1 MTEERIHE
9 ICSHFDIDGGA
20 VDFTTL
26 KDGHINNTY
35 AVSWKHA
42 DGTEDEFVLQQIN
55 TVVFKNVTALTNN
68 ILGVCEH
75 IKKKIEAAGEDTK
88 REVLT
93 LIPCRDGGH
102 IYDGCWRM
110 YNFVKNA
117 TAHQSADAPGLLY
130 NAAKA
135 FGTFQRQLADY
146 PAETLSETIPNF
158 HNTVSRYAD
167 FMQAVSDDKAGRV
180 KNCLGEIER
189 IKAYEKY
196 AHVIVDGIA
205 DGSIPL
211 RVTHNDTKL
220 NNIMMDNKTNEGV
233 CVIDLDTVM
242 PGSLLYDFGDS
253 IRFAANN
260 GAEDDPDLS
269 NVYLRLDL
277 FEEYTKGFL
286 CGVGDGI
293 TAGEKALLPM
303 SAFILTYELVLR
315 FLGDYLNGD
324 VYFKTS
330 YPEHNLVRARAQLKL
345 ADDIMAHMDDMK
357 KIVSKF

>member
-1 MTEERIHE
+1 MTEERIQE
-9 ICSHFDIDGGA
+9 ICAHFDIDGEATG
-20 VDFTTL
+20 FNTL

-35 AVSWKHA
+35 AVSWKHS
-42 DGTEDEFVLQQIN
+42 DGTNDEFVLQQIN
-55 TVVFKNVTALTNN
+55 TVVFKDVKALTNN

-75 IKKKIEAAGEDTK
+75 IKKKIEAVGGDAK

-110 YNFVKNA
+110 YNFVKDA

-130 NAAKA
+130 NAAKT
-135 FGTFQRQLADY
+135 FGIFQRRLADY

-158 HNTVSRYAD
+158 HNTVSRYND
-167 FMQAVSDDKAGRV
+167 FMQAVREDKAGRV
-180 KNCLGEIER
+180 KDCQGEIER

-196 AHVIVDGIA
+196 AHIIVDGIA

-242 PGSLLYDFGDS
+242 PGLSAHDYGDG
-253 IRFAANN
+253 IRCAANK
-260 GAEDDPDLS
+260 AVEDETDLS
-269 NVYLRLDL
+269 LVGLDKTY
-277 FEEYTKGFL
+277 FESFTKGF
-286 CGVGDGI
+286 VTDVM
-293 TAGEKALLPM
+293 KN
-303 SAFILTYELVLR
+303 LTYTYFYTCGPMPMFKAIDKIAVTSGEFSFEERMGCGFGACMGCSCKTKYGSKRICKEGPVLKR
-315 FLGDYLNGD
+315 
-324 VYFKTS
+324 
-330 YPEHNLVRARAQLKL
+330 EE
-345 ADDIMAHMDDMK
+345 I
-357 KIVSKF
+357 IW